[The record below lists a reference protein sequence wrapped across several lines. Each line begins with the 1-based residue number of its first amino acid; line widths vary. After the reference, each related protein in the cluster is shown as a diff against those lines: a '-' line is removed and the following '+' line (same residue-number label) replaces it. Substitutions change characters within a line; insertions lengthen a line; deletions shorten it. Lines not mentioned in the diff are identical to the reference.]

1 VRLTA
6 NAPFN
11 KYWEMEAE
19 TVNGDFTGFE
29 RSWNRSRSFSI
40 SASWRFG
47 SLKSRVK
54 KTDYTIDNSDVV
66 GGISKG
72 K

>member
-1 VRLTA
+1 
-6 NAPFN
+6 
-11 KYWEMEAE
+11 MEAE
-19 TVNGDFTGFE
+19 TVNGDFKGYE
-29 RSWNRSRSFSI
+29 RSWNRNRSFAI

-47 SLKSRVK
+47 SLKSSVK
-54 KTDYTIDNSDVV
+54 KTDHTIDNSDVV

>member
-1 VRLTA
+1 
-6 NAPFN
+6 
-11 KYWEMEAE
+11 MEAE
-19 TVNGDFTGFE
+19 TVNGDFTGIE

-54 KTDYTIDNSDVV
+54 KTEHSIDNSDVV